1 MEEKKFKL
9 RAEGNVDLVPKMG
22 FCLASDKITVDGLP
36 VGYMYREEPEDEDD
50 SGWRFLSGTEEQDY
64 VDNPD
69 NSSVFEVN
77 TIANLDSAIVYYLK
91 MPFGTEMERIPGE
104 DKFRKISNNE

>member
-1 MEEKKFKL
+1 MDEKKFKL
-9 RAEGNVDLVPKMG
+9 KPENNVDLVPKMG
-22 FCLASDKITVDGLP
+22 YCLASDTITVDGMP

-69 NSSVFEVN
+69 NSGIFDVN
-77 TIANLDSAIVYYLK
+77 TIANYDKAIIYYLK
-91 MPFGTEMERIPGE
+91 MPYGTEMERIPNE
-104 DKFRKISNNE
+104 DKFQKI